1 MRRFNILMLEQIF
14 AAGPIGVSPMREDM
28 HVYLHKF
35 HALALLAL
43 VLVLFHLTLFFGRFR
58 TYF

>member
-1 MRRFNILMLEQIF
+1 MLEQIF